1 MNHEKKLIGLE
12 VGKIINNKYNKI
24 DSLLY
29 SPNTN
34 NIYNIIYIGN
44 TTNFKKMHLFNKNN
58 INYIVNIIKSYEHYD
73 NILNTIYNLED
84 KIILNEIEIDNVYI
98 FMNKYSNNINDFIL
112 YYSKKYIKYLFL
124 LFLYLNRSSIDVFN
138 II

>member
-1 MNHEKKLIGLE
+1 MNHEEKLIGLE

-34 NIYNIIYIGN
+34 NIYDIIYIGN
-44 TTNFKKMHLFNKNN
+44 TTSFKKMHLFNRNN
-58 INYIVNIIKSYEHYD
+58 INHIVDIIKSYEHSD

-84 KIILNEIEIDNVYI
+84 KIILNEIDIDDVYI

-112 YYSKKYIKYLFL
+112 YYSKKYIKYLILIFI
-124 LFLYLNRSSIDVFN
+124 YN
-138 II
+138 IYI